1 MSNSTKI
8 KSRHLQQGLSLVELM
23 IAVTIS
29 LLLMAGVG
37 QIFISTKATNTMQNG
52 LSRLQED
59 SRLAL
64 EILSKNIGQAG
75 FTTNLSGINAFNSAN
90 IQENQSQNAALG
102 FTTANG
108 TASDVIEVNYVSAT
122 DCLGN
127 NTGGTATDRYYI
139 TGNRLMC
146 LGNGNDIPGILGL
159 GIENMQLL
167 YGEDTDND
175 NIANVFINADN
186 VTTWANVKS
195 VSVSLLVATTEVM
208 TTTDN
213 LTHIMLNTPP
223 IAPINDNAMR
233 RVFNR
238 TILLRN

>member
-1 MSNSTKI
+1 MSHFTKI
-8 KSRHLQQGLSLVELM
+8 KSRHLQQGMSLVELM
-23 IAVTIS
+23 IAAVIS

-37 QIFISTKATNTMQNG
+37 QIFISTKATNTLQNG

-64 EILSKNIGQAG
+64 EVLSKNIGQAG
-75 FTTNLSGINAFNSAN
+75 FTTDLNGINAFNSVN
-90 IQENQSQNAALG
+90 IQENQSENAALG

-108 TASDVIEVNYVSAT
+108 TASDVIEINYVSAT

-127 NTGGTATDRYYI
+127 ATGGTATDRYYI
-139 TGNRLMC
+139 NGNRLMC
-146 LGNGNDIPGILGL
+146 LGNGNAVPGTLGL

-167 YGEDTDND
+167 YGEDTDGD
-175 NIANVFINADN
+175 DIANIFINSDA
-186 VTTWANVKS
+186 VTTWDNVRS
-195 VSVSLLVATTEVM
+195 VSVSLLVGTTEVM

-213 LTHIMLNTPP
+213 QTHIMLNTSP